1 MSNSLSQAELR
12 KIHREMEVIVKYND
26 LLDAETAEERGIL
39 ERNLARL
46 SVLQGQV
53 LRSIA
58 LKAASKG
65 LKLLRVV

>member
-58 LKAASKG
+58 LKAASRG